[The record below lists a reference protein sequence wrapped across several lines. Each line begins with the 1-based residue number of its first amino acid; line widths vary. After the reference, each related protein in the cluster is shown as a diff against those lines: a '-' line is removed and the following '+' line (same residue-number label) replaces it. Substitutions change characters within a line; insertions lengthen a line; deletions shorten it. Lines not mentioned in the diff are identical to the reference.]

1 MGRLR
6 RSLLLLVL
14 VVLASGGLPWPFV
27 GGQITN
33 SAQQSL
39 QEFPAWANK
48 GPDCS
53 GVENWATSMAFV
65 HLKNAGIN
73 DNANVDFTNTKTT
86 RMTSER
92 LEEDLWRQVHH
103 VTFTERSG
111 NTIEVITV
119 NNASREECSMSNVE
133 MYVIARHLGG

>member
-39 QEFPAWANK
+39 QEFPAWLTK
-48 GPDCS
+48 GQTALELKT
-53 GVENWATSMAFV
+53 GQLQW
-65 HLKNAGIN
+65 HLYI
-73 DNANVDFTNTKTT
+73 
-86 RMTSER
+86 
-92 LEEDLWRQVHH
+92 
-103 VTFTERSG
+103 
-111 NTIEVITV
+111 
-119 NNASREECSMSNVE
+119 
-133 MYVIARHLGG
+133 

>member
-92 LEEDLWRQVHH
+92 LEEDLWVATSELPPHRRPSLLRK
-103 VTFTERSG
+103 TEWPFQR
-111 NTIEVITV
+111 T
-119 NNASREECSMSNVE
+119 R
-133 MYVIARHLGG
+133 L